1 MKNLKVK
8 TKMNLVIIMVALLA
22 ICCAGVSTYSMIK
35 IKKQA
40 LSTMETSIRS
50 DYDDSIKTQ
59 VQTAVSLLNQINT
72 EYKKGQYTLDQA
84 KKMGADEIRALS
96 YGEKGYFWVDQTDGT
111 NVVLLGSKTEGTNR
125 LETKDAKGFQMVKE
139 MINLSMS
146 KGGGFTDYYFP
157 KPNETTPLPK
167 RAYTEYF
174 KPFSWI
180 VGTGNYTDYIDKEIV
195 VRNAEL
201 GKEVTNSLIIF
212 AVVSIFIFLFAAG
225 IILLISNDIKNTLK
239 KISEYITEI
248 SKGDF
253 VKKADSSLLN
263 RKDDFG
269 MLAGAMEKMRESMHS
284 LISSIKEEASRITN
298 VVSTIDKNVNEL
310 NSEMEDVSA
319 TTQELSATMEET
331 AASSEQISTM
341 SHDIET
347 AANNISK
354 RAQEGAE
361 QAKKIDIRASE
372 VKESTH
378 QNKNNIL
385 DIRKEIK
392 ESLEIALQE
401 ATVVNKISDLADSI
415 MGITS
420 QTNLLALNASI
431 EAARAGEAGKGFAV
445 VADEI
450 RNLADQSKNTVENIQ
465 GVTENVTQAV
475 LKLTTDS
482 NRLLE
487 FVETRVADS
496 FDEFEVMADSY
507 KADAADISRMVDD
520 FSHTSEHLAISI
532 KSILESIN
540 GIATATNEGATGTN
554 NIATKAGDIVLKTS
568 NVIQNT
574 EIAGKT
580 AENLWSS
587 IEQFVINEAE

>member
-40 LSTMETSIRS
+40 LSTMETSIRT

-59 VQTAVSLLNQINT
+59 VQTAISLLNQINT
-72 EYKKGQYTLDQA
+72 EYTKGQYTLDQA
-84 KKMGADEIRALS
+84 KKLGADEIRALS

-174 KPFSWI
+174 KPFSWV

-361 QAKKIDIRASE
+361 QAKKIDIRAWIYAKMD
-372 VKESTH
+372 VRH
-378 QNKNNIL
+378 PGGRGDPGVGYNHFCPFVL
-385 DIRKEIK
+385 
-392 ESLEIALQE
+392 
-401 ATVVNKISDLADSI
+401 
-415 MGITS
+415 G
-420 QTNLLALNASI
+420 LL
-431 EAARAGEAGKGFAV
+431 GP
-445 VADEI
+445 
-450 RNLADQSKNTVENIQ
+450 
-465 GVTENVTQAV
+465 
-475 LKLTTDS
+475 
-482 NRLLE
+482 
-487 FVETRVADS
+487 
-496 FDEFEVMADSY
+496 
-507 KADAADISRMVDD
+507 
-520 FSHTSEHLAISI
+520 
-532 KSILESIN
+532 
-540 GIATATNEGATGTN
+540 
-554 NIATKAGDIVLKTS
+554 AGDDGVRLGEVGA
-568 NVIQNT
+568 N
-574 EIAGKT
+574 GKDALRVFQVQQVVGHGSGAKRRSKAHYGRRMASLAQLAT
-580 AENLWSS
+580 LGEPRRRA
-587 IEQFVINEAE
+587 IFCIR